1 MDMDKEIRKSDA
13 DKIRDNNQEITG
25 KDALDSMRRRIDEI
39 DFGIIKLLSERQA
52 EVNKMVMLKKTH
64 NLPVHHPA
72 REENMI
78 SERRSLGLGMGLDP
92 DHLEELFRSV
102 MRRSRVE
109 QTESISKKGIR
120 PGAAVLI
127 VGGTRGMGRYFYN
140 CFSKAGYETRSMG
153 SGDWDNIESLCNGID
168 LALISVP
175 IGITDSVI
183 RRISS
188 YLPPGCVLA
197 DLTSIKVRPVKAMM
211 EAHKGPVVGLHPL
224 FGPTTS
230 SLDKQ
235 IIVTTPGR
243 DAEACSW
250 VNDQLSAWGAVVVQS
265 DPKEHD
271 DLMAVVQALRHF
283 ATFVFGRFLSMRNI
297 DLFRTLEFSSP
308 IYRLELGMVGRL
320 FAQDPDLYAEIIF
333 ATPERRELLQAYVTS
348 LKESMA
354 MINNGDKDEFIRQ
367 FRRISEW
374 FGPFSEQALRES
386 TFLIEKLIERF

>member
-1 MDMDKEIRKSDA
+1 M
-13 DKIRDNNQEITG
+13 DNNILKSGSDNSTDSHSAMSEIDLIDLVR
-25 KDALDSMRRRIDEI
+25 KRIDDIDLEI
-39 DFGIIKLLSERQA
+39 IRLLAERQS
-52 EVNKMVMLKKTH
+52 EVDRMVSLKKSH

-78 SERRSLGLGMGLDP
+78 SERRSLGLDMGLDP
-92 DHLEELFRSV
+92 DYLEELFRAV
-102 MRRSRVE
+102 IRRSRVE
-109 QTESISKKGIR
+109 QTESISRKGIR
-120 PGAAVLI
+120 PGAIALI

-140 CFSKAGYETRSMG
+140 WFNKSGYETRSMG
-153 SGDWDNIESLCNGID
+153 TRDWDNIELLCDGID

-175 IGITDSVI
+175 IESTESVI
-183 RRISS
+183 RKIAP

-197 DLTSIKVRPVKAMM
+197 DLTSIKDRPMKAMM
-211 EAHKGPVVGLHPL
+211 ESHKGPVVGLHPL

-243 DAEACSW
+243 DAGACKW
-250 VNDQLSAWGAVVVQS
+250 LNDQLSAWGAVVVQS

-271 DLMAVVQALRHF
+271 DIMTVVQALRHF

-297 DLFRTLEFSSP
+297 DLFRSLEFSSP

-320 FAQDPDLYAEIIF
+320 FAQDPGLYAEIIF
-333 ATPERRELLQAYVTS
+333 ATPERRELLQAYATS
-348 LKESMA
+348 ITESIA
-354 MINNGDKDEFIRQ
+354 MIEKGDKEEFTRE
-367 FRRISEW
+367 FRRVAEW
-374 FGPFSEQALRES
+374 FGPFSEQAMRES